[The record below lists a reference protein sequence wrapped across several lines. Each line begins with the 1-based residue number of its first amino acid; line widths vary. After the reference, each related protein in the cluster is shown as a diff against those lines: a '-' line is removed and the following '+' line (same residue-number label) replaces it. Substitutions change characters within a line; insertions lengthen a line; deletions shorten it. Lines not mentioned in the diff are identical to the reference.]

1 VTEVEAGSAL
11 AQDNSGLT
19 TGWPLS
25 APQVTPADTLMR
37 DRPLEAWE
45 TNAPA
50 PFAAMQAAD
59 RSTASPQPRQP

>member
-1 VTEVEAGSAL
+1 MGASTSTRATQRHDHDACFH
-11 AQDNSGLT
+11 AIAHTAN
-19 TGWPLS
+19 
-25 APQVTPADTLMR
+25 ALMR